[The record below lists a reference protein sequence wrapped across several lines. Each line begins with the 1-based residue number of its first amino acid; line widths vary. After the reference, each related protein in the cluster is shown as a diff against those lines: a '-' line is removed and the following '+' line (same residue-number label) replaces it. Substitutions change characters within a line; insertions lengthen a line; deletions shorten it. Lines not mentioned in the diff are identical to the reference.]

1 MKNIF
6 IKTMAAAVL
15 TLGMTGCVNDLDI
28 SSIDPQS
35 SPSATDMG
43 LLAKCYGVLG
53 LTGQRGGSGNG
64 DLSLDEGESGFYRTT
79 FNLQELP
86 TDECMW
92 AWQNDDDIPQ
102 ITMINWNSSSHR
114 TQWAYTR
121 LTYDITLFNSYLAQV
136 ADNDE
141 NRQYRAE
148 VRFLRA
154 LHYWYLLDL
163 FGKAPFKTEFN
174 ITELPVEYSGNQMY
188 RWIDQELTDIEAEMT
203 ATGTGVGAFNNSE
216 NFGRAD
222 LGAVYLLH
230 ARLALNAPVYSDT
243 VSAETEYRKAIDYC
257 NRIEQSGVYQL
268 SQVEKN
274 GNSGYAQLFMAD
286 NDQNIDAMREIILPI
301 RQDGLRTRQYGG
313 SLLLI
318 AGPRSANMPDYGMTA
333 SWTCYFARR
342 AMTEKFFPSLSN
354 VPLIS
359 DATLAA
365 IKQASDEK
373 RTLTRDDYNAF
384 DAQDGTTMNH
394 VIAAAGDDRAML
406 YSGSADATAEQHRTI
421 SAESVTNF
429 MNGLSIVKW
438 TNLRSDNTAGSDV
451 SWPDTDI
458 PFLRYAEIFLIR
470 AEANWRLGESAET
483 VMNDIN
489 QLRRRA
495 NTRLFAAADITEENI
510 RDEWCR
516 EFFMEGRRRSDL
528 VRFGCFTG
536 SKYIWDWKG
545 GVPNG
550 TTIASHFDVYPI
562 PADDITNNANM
573 TQNPG
578 Y

>member
-6 IKTMAAAVL
+6 IKTIAAAAL

-35 SPSATDMG
+35 SPTADPMG

-53 LTGQRGGSGNG
+53 LTGQDGGTGNG

-92 AWQNDDDIPQ
+92 AWQTDPDIPQ
-102 ITMINWNSSSHR
+102 ITMMNWNSSSVR
-114 TQWAYTR
+114 VQWAYTR
-121 LTYDITLFNSYLAQV
+121 LTYDITLFNSYLSQV
-136 ADNDE
+136 PEDDA

-154 LHYWYLLDL
+154 LHYWYMLDL
-163 FGKAPFKTEFN
+163 FGKSPFKTEFN

-188 RWIDQELTDIEAEMT
+188 GWLDQELTDIENEMT
-203 ATGTGVGAFNNSE
+203 ATGTGVGAFNDSQ

-230 ARLALNAPVYSDT
+230 ARLALNSAVYSD
-243 VSAETEYRKAIDYC
+243 SINPETEYRKAIDYC
-257 NRIEQSGVYQL
+257 NKIEQSGAYTL
-268 SQVEKN
+268 SSKEKN

-286 NDQNIDAMREIILPI
+286 NDQNADAMDEIIFPI
-301 RQDGLRTRQYGG
+301 RQDGLRTRQYSG
-313 SLLLI
+313 SLVLI
-318 AGPRSANMPDYGMTA
+318 AGSRSAAMPNYGMKE
-333 SWTCYFARR
+333 SWTCLFARS
-342 AMTEKFFPSLSN
+342 AMTQKFFPSLSN
-354 VPLIS
+354 VPLVPDGAETS
-359 DATLAA
+359 DDQTKAA
-365 IKQASDEK
+365 ELDLQ
-373 RTLTRDDYNAF
+373 Y
-384 DAQDGTTMNH
+384 GTS
-394 VIAAAGDDRAML
+394 VQQLIDAAGDDRALL
-406 YSGSADATAEQHRTI
+406 YSGCANGVRTI
-421 SAESVTNF
+421 STEAVTDF
-429 MNGLSIVKW
+429 KNGLSLVKW
-438 TNLRSDNTAGSDV
+438 TNMKSDNTGGQDL

-458 PFLRYAEIFLIR
+458 PLLRYAEVFLIR
-470 AEANWRLGESAET
+470 AEANWRLGADATT

-489 QLRRRA
+489 VLRQRA
-495 NTRLFAAADITEENI
+495 NTRLFNAGDITEENI

-536 SKYIWDWKG
+536 NKYVWDWKG
-545 GVPNG
+545 GSANG
-550 TTIASHFDVYPI
+550 TTVDSHFNVYPI
-562 PADDITNNANM
+562 PADDVMNNANL

>member
-6 IKTMAAAVL
+6 IKTIAAAAL

-35 SPSATDMG
+35 SPTADPMG

-53 LTGQRGGSGNG
+53 LTGQDGGTGNG

-92 AWQNDDDIPQ
+92 AWQTDPDIPQ
-102 ITMINWNSSSHR
+102 ITMMNWNSSSVR
-114 TQWAYTR
+114 VQWAYTR
-121 LTYDITLFNSYLAQV
+121 LTYDITLFNSYLSQV
-136 ADNDE
+136 PEDDA

-154 LHYWYLLDL
+154 LHYWYMLDL
-163 FGKAPFKTEFN
+163 FGKSPFKTEFN
-174 ITELPVEYSGNQMY
+174 ITELPVEYSGTQMY
-188 RWIDQELTDIEAEMT
+188 GWLDQELTDIENEMT
-203 ATGTGVGAFNNSE
+203 ATGTGVGAFNDSQ

-230 ARLALNAPVYSDT
+230 ARLALNSAVYSDT
-243 VSAETEYRKAIDYC
+243 VNAETEYRKAIDYC
-257 NRIEQSGVYQL
+257 NKIEQSGAYSL
-268 SQVEKN
+268 SSKEKN

-286 NDQNIDAMREIILPI
+286 NDQNADAMDEIIFPI
-301 RQDGLRTRQYGG
+301 RQDGLRTRQYSG
-313 SLLLI
+313 SLILI
-318 AGPRSANMPDYGMTA
+318 AGSRSAAMPNYGMKE
-333 SWTCYFARR
+333 SWTCLFARK
-342 AMTEKFFPSLSN
+342 AMTQKFFPSLSN
-354 VPLIS
+354 VPLVPDGAETS
-359 DATLAA
+359 DDQTKAA
-365 IKQASDEK
+365 ELDLQ
-373 RTLTRDDYNAF
+373 Y
-384 DAQDGTTMNH
+384 GTS
-394 VIAAAGDDRAML
+394 VQQLIDAAGDDRALL
-406 YSGSADATAEQHRTI
+406 YSGCANGVRTI
-421 SAESVTNF
+421 STEAVTDF
-429 MNGLSIVKW
+429 KNGLSLVKW
-438 TNLRSDNTAGSDV
+438 TNMKSDNTGGQDL

-458 PFLRYAEIFLIR
+458 PLLRYAEVFLIR
-470 AEANWRLGESAET
+470 AEANWRLGADATT

-489 QLRRRA
+489 VLRQRA
-495 NTRLFAAADITEENI
+495 NTRLFNAGDITEDNI

-536 SKYIWDWKG
+536 NKYVWDWKG
-545 GVPNG
+545 GTANG
-550 TTIASHFDVYPI
+550 TTIDSHFDVYPI
-562 PADDITNNANM
+562 PADDIMNNTNLK
-573 TQNPG
+573 QNPG

>member
-6 IKTMAAAVL
+6 IKTIAAAAL

-35 SPSATDMG
+35 SPTADPMG

-53 LTGQRGGSGNG
+53 LTGQDGGTGNG

-92 AWQNDDDIPQ
+92 AWQTDPDIPQ
-102 ITMINWNSSSHR
+102 ITMMNWNSSSVR
-114 TQWAYTR
+114 VQWAYTR
-121 LTYDITLFNSYLAQV
+121 LTYDITLFNSYLSQV
-136 ADNDE
+136 PEDDA

-154 LHYWYLLDL
+154 LHYWYMLDL
-163 FGKAPFKTEFN
+163 FGKSPFKTEFN

-188 RWIDQELTDIEAEMT
+188 GWLDQELTDIENEMT
-203 ATGTGVGAFNNSE
+203 ATGTGVGAFNDSQ

-230 ARLALNAPVYSDT
+230 ARLALNSAVYSDT
-243 VSAETEYRKAIDYC
+243 VNAETEYRKAIDYC
-257 NRIEQSGVYQL
+257 NKIEQSGAYSL
-268 SQVEKN
+268 SSKEKN

-286 NDQNIDAMREIILPI
+286 NDQNADAMDEIIFPI
-301 RQDGLRTRQYGG
+301 RQDGLRTRQYSG
-313 SLLLI
+313 SLILI
-318 AGPRSANMPDYGMTA
+318 AGSRSAAMPNYGMKE
-333 SWTCYFARR
+333 SWTCLFARK
-342 AMTEKFFPSLSN
+342 AMTQKFFPSLSN
-354 VPLIS
+354 VPLVPDGAETS
-359 DATLAA
+359 DDQTKAA
-365 IKQASDEK
+365 ELDLQ
-373 RTLTRDDYNAF
+373 Y
-384 DAQDGTTMNH
+384 GTS
-394 VIAAAGDDRAML
+394 VQQLIDAAGDDRALL
-406 YSGSADATAEQHRTI
+406 YSGCANGVRTI
-421 SAESVTNF
+421 STEAVTDF
-429 MNGLSIVKW
+429 KNGLSLVKW
-438 TNLRSDNTAGSDV
+438 TNMKSDNTGGQDL

-458 PFLRYAEIFLIR
+458 PLLRYAEVFLIR
-470 AEANWRLGESAET
+470 AEANWRLGADATT

-489 QLRRRA
+489 VLRQRA
-495 NTRLFAAADITEENI
+495 NTRLFNAGDITEDNI

-536 SKYIWDWKG
+536 NKYVWDWKG
-545 GVPNG
+545 GTANG
-550 TTIASHFDVYPI
+550 TTIDSHFDVYPI
-562 PADDITNNANM
+562 PADDIMNNTNLK
-573 TQNPG
+573 QNPG

>member
-6 IKTMAAAVL
+6 IKTIAAAAL

-28 SSIDPQS
+28 PSIDPQS
-35 SPSATDMG
+35 SPSADPMG

-53 LTGQRGGSGNG
+53 LTGQDGGTGNG

-92 AWQNDDDIPQ
+92 AWQTDPDIPQ
-102 ITMINWNSSSHR
+102 ITMMNWNSSSVR
-114 TQWAYTR
+114 VQWAYTR
-121 LTYDITLFNSYLAQV
+121 LTYDITLFNSYLSQV
-136 ADNDE
+136 PEDDA

-154 LHYWYLLDL
+154 LHYWYMLDL
-163 FGKAPFKTEFN
+163 FGKSPFKTEFN

-188 RWIDQELTDIEAEMT
+188 GWLDQELTDIENEMT
-203 ATGTGVGAFNNSE
+203 ATGTGVGAFNDSQ

-230 ARLALNAPVYSDT
+230 ARLALNSVVYSD
-243 VSAETEYRKAIDYC
+243 SINPETEYRKAIDYC
-257 NRIEQSGVYQL
+257 NKIEQSGAYSL
-268 SQVEKN
+268 SSKEKN

-286 NDQNIDAMREIILPI
+286 NDQNADAMDEIIFPI
-301 RQDGLRTRQYGG
+301 RQDGLRTRQYSG
-313 SLLLI
+313 SLILI
-318 AGPRSANMPDYGMTA
+318 AGSRSAAMPNYGMKE
-333 SWTCYFARR
+333 SWTCLFARK
-342 AMTEKFFPSLSN
+342 AMTQKFFPSLSN
-354 VPLIS
+354 VPLVPDGAETS
-359 DATLAA
+359 DDQTKAA
-365 IKQASDEK
+365 ELDLQ
-373 RTLTRDDYNAF
+373 Y
-384 DAQDGTTMNH
+384 GTS
-394 VIAAAGDDRAML
+394 VQQLIDAAGDDRALL
-406 YSGSADATAEQHRTI
+406 YSGCANGVRTI
-421 SAESVTNF
+421 STEAVTDF
-429 MNGLSIVKW
+429 KNGLSLVKW
-438 TNLRSDNTAGSDV
+438 TNMKSDNTGGQDL

-458 PFLRYAEIFLIR
+458 PLLRYAEVFLIR
-470 AEANWRLGESAET
+470 AEANWRLGADATT

-489 QLRRRA
+489 VLRQRA
-495 NTRLFAAADITEENI
+495 NTRLFNAGDITEDNI

-536 SKYIWDWKG
+536 NKYVWDWKG
-545 GVPNG
+545 GTANG
-550 TTIASHFDVYPI
+550 TTIDSHFDVYPI
-562 PADDITNNANM
+562 PADDIMNNTNLK
-573 TQNPG
+573 QNPG

>member
-6 IKTMAAAVL
+6 IKTIAAAAL

-35 SPSATDMG
+35 SPTADPMG

-53 LTGQRGGSGNG
+53 LTGQDGGTGNG

-92 AWQNDDDIPQ
+92 AWQTDPDIPQ
-102 ITMINWNSSSHR
+102 ITMMNWNSSSVR
-114 TQWAYTR
+114 VQWAYTR
-121 LTYDITLFNSYLAQV
+121 LTYDITLFNSYLSQV
-136 ADNDE
+136 PEDE
-141 NRQYRAE
+141 ANRQYRAE

-154 LHYWYLLDL
+154 LHYWYMLDL
-163 FGKAPFKTEFN
+163 FGKSPFKTEFN
-174 ITELPVEYSGNQMY
+174 ITELPIEYSGNQMY
-188 RWIDQELTDIEAEMT
+188 GWLDKELTEIENEMT
-203 ATGTGVGAFNNSE
+203 ATGTGVGAFNDSQ

-230 ARLALNAPVYSDT
+230 ARLALNSAVYSD
-243 VSAETEYRKAIDYC
+243 SINPETEYRKAVDYC
-257 NRIEQSGVYQL
+257 NKIEQSGAYTL
-268 SQVEKN
+268 SSKEKN

-286 NDQNIDAMREIILPI
+286 NDQNADAMDEIIFPI
-301 RQDGLRTRQYGG
+301 RQDGLRTRQYSG
-313 SLLLI
+313 SLVLI
-318 AGPRSANMPDYGMTA
+318 AGSRSAAMPNYGMKE
-333 SWTCYFARR
+333 SWTCLFARS
-342 AMTEKFFPSLSN
+342 AMTQKFFPSLSN
-354 VPLIS
+354 VPLVPDGAETS
-359 DATLAA
+359 DDQTKAA
-365 IKQASDEK
+365 ELDQQ
-373 RTLTRDDYNAF
+373 Y
-384 DAQDGTTMNH
+384 GTS
-394 VIAAAGDDRAML
+394 VQQLIDAAGDDRALL
-406 YSGSADATAEQHRTI
+406 YSGCANGVRTI
-421 SAESVTNF
+421 STEAVTDF
-429 MNGLSIVKW
+429 KNGLSLVKW
-438 TNLRSDNTAGSDV
+438 TNMKSDNTGGQDL

-458 PFLRYAEIFLIR
+458 PLLRYAEVFLIR
-470 AEANWRLGESAET
+470 AEANWRLGADATT

-489 QLRRRA
+489 VLRQRA
-495 NTRLFAAADITEENI
+495 NTRLFNAGDITEDNI

-536 SKYIWDWKG
+536 NKYVWDWKG
-545 GVPNG
+545 GTANG
-550 TTIASHFDVYPI
+550 TTIDSHFDVYPI
-562 PADDITNNANM
+562 PADDIMNNTNL

>member
-6 IKTMAAAVL
+6 IKTIAAAAL

-35 SPSATDMG
+35 SPTADPMG

-53 LTGQRGGSGNG
+53 LTGQDGGTGNG

-92 AWQNDDDIPQ
+92 AWQTDPDIPQ
-102 ITMINWNSSSHR
+102 ITMMNWNSSSVR
-114 TQWAYTR
+114 VQWAYTR
-121 LTYDITLFNSYLAQV
+121 LTYDITLFNSYLNQV
-136 ADNDE
+136 EDNDA

-154 LHYWYLLDL
+154 LHYWYMLDL
-163 FGKAPFKTEFN
+163 FGKSPFKTEFN

-188 RWIDQELTDIEAEMT
+188 GWLDQELTDIENEMT
-203 ATGTGVGAFNNSE
+203 ATGTGVGAFNDSQ

-230 ARLALNAPVYSDT
+230 ARLALNSAVYSDT
-243 VSAETEYRKAIDYC
+243 VNAETEYRKAIDYC
-257 NRIEQSGVYQL
+257 NKIEQSGAYSL
-268 SQVEKN
+268 SSKEKN

-286 NDQNIDAMREIILPI
+286 NDQNADAMDEIIFPI
-301 RQDGLRTRQYGG
+301 RQDGLRTRQYSG
-313 SLLLI
+313 SLILI
-318 AGPRSANMPDYGMTA
+318 AGSRSAAMPNYGMKE
-333 SWTCYFARR
+333 SWTCLFARK
-342 AMTEKFFPSLSN
+342 AMTQKFFPSLSN
-354 VPLIS
+354 VPLVPDGAETS
-359 DATLAA
+359 DDQTKAA
-365 IKQASDEK
+365 ELDLQ
-373 RTLTRDDYNAF
+373 Y
-384 DAQDGTTMNH
+384 GTS
-394 VIAAAGDDRAML
+394 VQQLIDAAGDDRALL
-406 YSGSADATAEQHRTI
+406 YSGCANGVRTI
-421 SAESVTNF
+421 STEAVTDF
-429 MNGLSIVKW
+429 KNGLSLVKW
-438 TNLRSDNTAGSDV
+438 TNMKSDNTGGQDL

-458 PFLRYAEIFLIR
+458 PLLRYAEVFLIR
-470 AEANWRLGESAET
+470 AEANWRLGADATT

-489 QLRRRA
+489 VLRQRA
-495 NTRLFAAADITEENI
+495 NTRLFNAGDITEDNI

-536 SKYIWDWKG
+536 NKYVWDWKG
-545 GVPNG
+545 GTANG
-550 TTIASHFDVYPI
+550 TTIDSHFDVYPI
-562 PADDITNNANM
+562 PADDIMNNTNLK
-573 TQNPG
+573 QNPG

>member
-6 IKTMAAAVL
+6 IKTIAAAAL

-35 SPSATDMG
+35 SPTADPMG

-53 LTGQRGGSGNG
+53 LTGQDGGTGNG

-92 AWQNDDDIPQ
+92 AWQTDPDIPQ
-102 ITMINWNSSSHR
+102 ITMINWNSSSVR
-114 TQWAYTR
+114 VQWAYTR
-121 LTYDITLFNSYLAQV
+121 LTYDITLFNSYLSQV
-136 ADNDE
+136 PEDE
-141 NRQYRAE
+141 ANRQYRAE

-154 LHYWYLLDL
+154 LHYWYMLDL
-163 FGKAPFKTEFN
+163 FGKSPFKTEFN
-174 ITELPVEYSGNQMY
+174 ITELPIEYSGNQMY
-188 RWIDQELTDIEAEMT
+188 GWLDKELTEIENEMT
-203 ATGTGVGAFNNSE
+203 ATGTGVGAFNDSQ

-230 ARLALNAPVYSDT
+230 ARLALNSAVYSD
-243 VSAETEYRKAIDYC
+243 SINPETEYRKAVDYC
-257 NRIEQSGVYQL
+257 NKIEQSGAYSL
-268 SQVEKN
+268 SDNEKN

-286 NDQNIDAMREIILPI
+286 NDQNVDAMNEIIFPI
-301 RQDGLRTRQYGG
+301 RQDGLRTRQYSG
-313 SLLLI
+313 SLVLI
-318 AGPRSANMPDYGMTA
+318 AGSRSAAMPNYGMKE
-333 SWTCYFARR
+333 SWTCLFARS
-342 AMTEKFFPSLSN
+342 AMTQKFFPSLSN
-354 VPLIS
+354 VPLVPDGAETS
-359 DATLAA
+359 DDQTKAA
-365 IKQASDEK
+365 ELDQQ
-373 RTLTRDDYNAF
+373 Y
-384 DAQDGTTMNH
+384 GTS
-394 VIAAAGDDRAML
+394 VQQLIDAAGDDRALL
-406 YSGSADATAEQHRTI
+406 YSGCANGVRTI
-421 SAESVTNF
+421 STEAVTDF
-429 MNGLSIVKW
+429 KNGLSLVKW
-438 TNLRSDNTAGSDV
+438 TNMKSDNTGGQDL

-458 PFLRYAEIFLIR
+458 PLLRYAEVFLIR
-470 AEANWRLGESAET
+470 AEANWRLGADATT

-489 QLRRRA
+489 VLRQRA
-495 NTRLFAAADITEENI
+495 NTRLFNAGDITEDNI

-536 SKYIWDWKG
+536 NKYVWDWKG
-545 GVPNG
+545 GTASG
-550 TTIASHFDVYPI
+550 TTVDSHFNVYPI
-562 PADDITNNANM
+562 PADDIMNNANL

>member
-6 IKTMAAAVL
+6 IKTIAAAAL

-28 SSIDPQS
+28 PSIDPQS
-35 SPSATDMG
+35 SPSADPMG

-53 LTGQRGGSGNG
+53 LTGQDGGTGNG

-92 AWQNDDDIPQ
+92 AWQTDPDIPQ
-102 ITMINWNSSSHR
+102 ITMMNWNSSSVR
-114 TQWAYTR
+114 VQWAYTR
-121 LTYDITLFNSYLAQV
+121 LTYDITLFNSYLSQV
-136 ADNDE
+136 PEDDA

-154 LHYWYLLDL
+154 LHYWYMLDL
-163 FGKAPFKTEFN
+163 FGKSPFKTEFN

-188 RWIDQELTDIEAEMT
+188 GWLDQELTDIENEMT
-203 ATGTGVGAFNNSE
+203 ATGTGVGAFNDSQ

-230 ARLALNAPVYSDT
+230 ARLALNSAVYSDT
-243 VSAETEYRKAIDYC
+243 VNAETEYRKAIDYC
-257 NRIEQSGVYQL
+257 NKIEQSGAYSL
-268 SQVEKN
+268 SSKEKN

-286 NDQNIDAMREIILPI
+286 NDQNADAMDEIIFPI
-301 RQDGLRTRQYGG
+301 RQDGLRTRQYSG
-313 SLLLI
+313 SLILI
-318 AGPRSANMPDYGMTA
+318 AGSRSAAMPNYGMKE
-333 SWTCYFARR
+333 SWTCLFARK
-342 AMTEKFFPSLSN
+342 AMTQKFFPSLSN
-354 VPLIS
+354 VPLVPDGAETS
-359 DATLAA
+359 DDQTKAA
-365 IKQASDEK
+365 ELDLQ
-373 RTLTRDDYNAF
+373 Y
-384 DAQDGTTMNH
+384 GTS
-394 VIAAAGDDRAML
+394 VQQLIDAAGDDRALL
-406 YSGSADATAEQHRTI
+406 YSGCANGVRTI
-421 SAESVTNF
+421 STEAVTDF
-429 MNGLSIVKW
+429 KNGLSLVKW
-438 TNLRSDNTAGSDV
+438 TNMKSDNTGGQDL

-458 PFLRYAEIFLIR
+458 PLLRYAEVFLIR
-470 AEANWRLGESAET
+470 AEANWRLGADATT

-489 QLRRRA
+489 VLRQRA
-495 NTRLFAAADITEENI
+495 NTRLFNAGDITEDNI

-536 SKYIWDWKG
+536 NKYVWDWKG
-545 GVPNG
+545 GTANG
-550 TTIASHFDVYPI
+550 TTIDSHFDVYPI
-562 PADDITNNANM
+562 PADDIMNNTNLK
-573 TQNPG
+573 QNPG

>member
-6 IKTMAAAVL
+6 IKTIAAAAL

-35 SPSATDMG
+35 SPTADPMG

-53 LTGQRGGSGNG
+53 LTGQDGGTGNG

-92 AWQNDDDIPQ
+92 AWQTDPDIPQ
-102 ITMINWNSSSHR
+102 ITMMNWNSSSVR
-114 TQWAYTR
+114 VQWAYTR
-121 LTYDITLFNSYLAQV
+121 LTYDITLFNSYLSQV
-136 ADNDE
+136 EDNDE

-154 LHYWYLLDL
+154 LHYWYMLDL
-163 FGKAPFKTEFN
+163 FGKSPFKTEFN
-174 ITELPVEYSGNQMY
+174 ITELPIEYSGNQMY
-188 RWIDQELTDIEAEMT
+188 GWLDKELTEIENEMT
-203 ATGTGVGAFNNSE
+203 ATGTGVGAFNDSQ

-230 ARLALNAPVYSDT
+230 ARLALNSAVYSD
-243 VSAETEYRKAIDYC
+243 SINPETEYRKAVDYC
-257 NRIEQSGVYQL
+257 NKIEQSGAYTL
-268 SQVEKN
+268 SSKEKN

-286 NDQNIDAMREIILPI
+286 NDQNADAMDEIIFPI
-301 RQDGLRTRQYGG
+301 RQDGLRTRQYSG
-313 SLLLI
+313 SLVLI
-318 AGPRSANMPDYGMTA
+318 AGSRSAAMPNYGMKE
-333 SWTCYFARR
+333 SWTCLFARS
-342 AMTEKFFPSLSN
+342 AMTQKFFPSLSN
-354 VPLIS
+354 VPLVPDGAETS
-359 DATLAA
+359 DDQTKAA
-365 IKQASDEK
+365 ELDQQ
-373 RTLTRDDYNAF
+373 Y
-384 DAQDGTTMNH
+384 GTS
-394 VIAAAGDDRAML
+394 VQQLIDAAGDDRALL
-406 YSGSADATAEQHRTI
+406 YSGCANGVRTI
-421 SAESVTNF
+421 STEAVTDF
-429 MNGLSIVKW
+429 KNGLSLVKW
-438 TNLRSDNTAGSDV
+438 TNMKSDNTGGQDL

-458 PFLRYAEIFLIR
+458 PLLRYAEVFLIR
-470 AEANWRLGESAET
+470 AEANWRLGADATT

-489 QLRRRA
+489 VLRQRA
-495 NTRLFAAADITEENI
+495 NTRLFNAGDITEDNI

-536 SKYIWDWKG
+536 NKYVWDWKG
-545 GVPNG
+545 GTASG
-550 TTIASHFDVYPI
+550 TTVDSHFNVYPI
-562 PADDITNNANM
+562 PADDIMNNANL